1 MDWGALVNMGSAGAV
16 IAVVIIF
23 LRSNRERDAEW
34 RSFFTELN
42 RDNKSDICAL
52 ADTMERMV
60 SSLND
65 HDRQAKNALDI
76 INRIHEAVTRPV
88 RRKPPQG

>member
-23 LRSNRERDAEW
+23 LRSNKERDAEW

-52 ADTMERMV
+52 ADTMERMI
-60 SSLND
+60 SALNE
-65 HDRQAKNALDI
+65 HDKQARSILDI
-76 INRIHEAVTRPV
+76 VQRVHDAVTRPIRP
-88 RRKPPQG
+88 RRQE

>member
-23 LRSNRERDAEW
+23 LRSNKERDAEW

-52 ADTMERMV
+52 AEMMERMV
-60 SSLND
+60 ASLNE
-65 HDRQAKNALDI
+65 HDKQAKSALDI
-76 INRIHEAVTRPV
+76 INRIHEAVTKPA